1 MGIKLFNPKRQ
12 LAFGDTKTIEAL
24 RKKRTFDK
32 YERRKQEGI
41 EASFFH
47 ADTEWKQ
54 AAAQRVFWLAN
65 NRYEFTADDVTE
77 YLNEKGIT
85 TGNSSALG
93 AIMQAAQR
101 LGIIT
106 NTGHFR
112 ESRRPVTHGA
122 PVRIWHSNLY
132 KKGRK

>member
-1 MGIKLFNPKRQ
+1 MKALFSRKQ
-12 LAFGDTKTIEAL
+12 LTFGDTKTIEAL
-24 RKKRTFDK
+24 RKKRVFDK

-47 ADTEWKQ
+47 ADTQWKQ
-54 AAAQRVFWLAN
+54 AAAQRVFWLAQH
-65 NRYEFTADDVTE
+65 RYEFTADDVTE
-77 YLNEKGIT
+77 FLNEQGIT

-132 KKGRK
+132 RKRGRK